1 MYYSSTYFHGY
12 FQVEE
17 EAYHKK
23 LQEEAEQKQA
33 EEAEQRRLQEI
44 EANEKMRLQSS
55 DVNVEMES
63 ENNASNIGNKKQPL
77 FKASIGGART
87 MSLQSQ
93 TTTLNQDDMEDLD
106 GQSTPAG
113 PIPKSKGGPV
123 PLMSLEVKPPSP
135 NKAVEQDP
143 ELPEEDSNSLLPKA
157 LEQALAYK
165 SERAHEMG
173 VRPEDIA
180 QVFDLLCRIL
190 AIFRY
195 LHFRPSLITPKCHN
209 FFTLDLTY

>member
-1 MYYSSTYFHGY
+1 MG
-12 FQVEE
+12 
-17 EAYHKK
+17 
-23 LQEEAEQKQA
+23 QKQA
-33 EEAEQRRLQEI
+33 EEAEQRRLQEM
-44 EANEKMRLQSS
+44 EADEKMRLQSS
-55 DVNVEMES
+55 DVNFEVES

-113 PIPKSKGGPV
+113 PMPKSKGGPV

-135 NKAVEQDP
+135 NKPVDQDP

-157 LEQALAYK
+157 LEQALAFK

-180 QVFDLLCRIL
+180 QISHIEKQQMGHQNMNDDHEDLDQEDNL
-190 AIFRY
+190 
-195 LHFRPSLITPKCHN
+195 PSKGKQRSKAKKK
-209 FFTLDLTY
+209 